1 MNLRQVLGR
10 FPRMFR
16 PSSASEIF
24 RRIRDERLETT
35 IWYPVILLLIESVF
49 ISIVGFFVVRWLFS
63 GIQIP
68 YEHVFHLVSLGII
81 PFTVIAGVFVLFAV
95 SVLIHISLRVLG
107 VRAGFSQTFK
117 AVAYGSTPS
126 MATII
131 VPPIIVLTIPLS
143 LMIISVGLRE
153 LHGISGKR
161 AAGSILAV
169 IGVGVMISLVSLI
182 L

>member
-1 MNLRQVLGR
+1 ML
-10 FPRMFR
+10 
-16 PSSASEIF
+16 
-24 RRIRDERLETT
+24 
-35 IWYPVILLLIESVF
+35 
-49 ISIVGFFVVRWLFS
+49 RWLFS

-68 YEHVFHLVSLGII
+68 YEHVFHLVSFGII
-81 PFTVIAGVFVLFAV
+81 PFTVVAGVFALFAV
-95 SVLIHISLRVLG
+95 SVLIHIPLRIFG
-107 VRAGFSQTFK
+107 GRAGFSQTFK

-126 MATII
+126 MTTII
-131 VPPIIVLTIPLS
+131 APPIMVLTIPLS
-143 LMIISVGLRE
+143 LTIISVGLRE